1 MAASSRV
8 AVAGVAVAGLPA
20 ADASMRRRERH
31 NNFDA
36 LRLFAAIVVI
46 YGHGLDL
53 SGQPVPGFWNG
64 PFARLG
70 LDIFFC
76 VSGYLVTQSWDRQP
90 AAIEF
95 ALKRALRL
103 LPGLFVCVL
112 LTAFVLGPLMTTLP
126 LGRYA
131 LRWQSWSYLLNM
143 ALYLQLYL
151 PGVFTHLRGYGAVN
165 GSLWSLLPEVLCY
178 LTVPLLARL
187 RPRARQVALL
197 GGGFAAGL
205 ASIYL
210 FHGTH
215 PPVVEFYGLYLNYGL
230 QEVPFFFVGAW
241 LSLVDRGRD
250 GFYRADIA
258 LGVFA
263 AGYGVSTIYG
273 WQAMPLEWVVL
284 PYLVIGFGRM
294 SLPVIGRISAIGD
307 LSYGTYL
314 YAFPVQQLLLQLFP
328 RLPFPILACVI
339 VTLPIAWLSW
349 HLVERRALLLRPRLG
364 GLVTALDRSARQ
376 ADAWAM
382 TGLRAT
388 PGLLRTPVLP
398 LAIGVLILLVYGGQL
413 QMGRWQ
419 TDEYR
424 LLVNQRLWGWHIL
437 PTRLSYSPRPFSEAL
452 LFGYDWVVLHLR
464 SPLIAPFLGALWLAT
479 LGAASW
485 ALFFALPRGR
495 WRIVV
500 SLVLPV
506 MLFVFVLVTNEVTEF
521 FFWPVAAAAYMPTA
535 LTPLLLLFLLSG
547 PPGTTRDVAC
557 CLALL
562 AGALS
567 SEMGAAFAV
576 AFAAAAA
583 VEAVSRPVPR
593 GPGVV
598 RTLVARCLW
607 WLLPGLA
614 GLGVAVQLVR
624 GRVHLVEY
632 GSAARSLT
640 GHPVASAIAASQ
652 QMLRDLVG
660 AAGLEGG
667 VTWLPALLLKL
678 VFAVSLATVWRW
690 ASPGGIRLG
699 RFAPVLA
706 CAILGSAFFSLYGA
720 FLHYGLLCC
729 ERQSTTRFWMFDV
742 LAVIVV
748 LVALPRGLP
757 GPRWLAPALLS
768 ASLAPMLWR
777 IGGLR
782 ADYDNLHFAT
792 EARMKTWVSAAKP
805 GDGPMQLYLPPDGVG
820 LLIRG
825 TSEPVGRVRI
835 GHDAPEMV
843 EAAGQFF
850 RRQVVDVCQPWQ
862 SEQSWLYYGR
872 FIPACPPH
880 GGPPDRIYPTP
891 DPTRH

>member
-1 MAASSRV
+1 M
-8 AVAGVAVAGLPA
+8 AGLSRITA
-20 ADASMRRRERH
+20 ADGAVTTDASMQRRERH

-36 LRLFAAIVVI
+36 VRLFAAIVVI

-53 SGQPVPGFWNG
+53 TGSPVPGFWNG

-76 VSGYLVTQSWDRQP
+76 VSGYLVTRSWDRQP
-90 AAIEF
+90 AAMEF

-103 LPGLFVCVL
+103 MPGLFVCVL

-126 LGRYA
+126 LARYA
-131 LRWQSWSYLLNM
+131 LRWQSWEYLFNM
-143 ALYLQLYL
+143 ALHLQLYL

-165 GSLWSLLPEVLCY
+165 GSFWSLFPEVLCY

-187 RPRARQVALL
+187 QPRARQAALL
-197 GGGFAAGL
+197 VGGFAAGI

-215 PPVVEFYGLYLNYGL
+215 APVIQFYGLYLNYGL

-241 LSLVDRGRD
+241 LSIVDRGRD
-250 GFYRADIA
+250 GFYRADVA
-258 LGVFA
+258 LGLFA

-294 SLPVIGRISAIGD
+294 SLPVLDRTSTIGD

-328 RLPFPILACVI
+328 RLPFSILFCVI

-364 GLVTALDRSARQ
+364 GVVTALDRSARQ
-376 ADAWAM
+376 ADAWALI
-382 TGLRAT
+382 GLRAI

-398 LAIGVLILLVYGGQL
+398 LAIAAAILLVYGGQL

-437 PTRLSYSPRPFSEAL
+437 PTRLSYSPRPLSEGL

-464 SPLIAPFLGALWLAT
+464 SPLIAPFLGMLWLAT
-479 LGAASW
+479 LASASS

-495 WRIVV
+495 WRIIV
-500 SLVLPV
+500 SLVLPIG
-506 MLFVFVLVTNEVTEF
+506 LFAFVLVTNEVTEF
-521 FFWPVAAAAYMPTA
+521 FFWPAAAAAYMPTA
-535 LTPLLLLFLLSG
+535 VTPLLLLFLLSG
-547 PPGTTRDVAC
+547 PATTARHVAC

-576 AFAAAAA
+576 GFAAAAA
-583 VEAVSRPVPR
+583 VEALSRPFSP
-593 GPGVV
+593 GPGP
-598 RTLVARCLW
+598 ARGLLARGGW

-614 GLGVAVQLVR
+614 GLGIAVQLVR
-624 GRVHLVEY
+624 GRAHLPELHSV
-632 GSAARSLT
+632 SRPFT
-640 GHPVASAIAASQ
+640 GHPVAAASAALQ
-652 QMLRDLVG
+652 QMVRDLVG
-660 AAGLEGG
+660 AAGMEGG
-667 VTWLPALLLKL
+667 VTWLPALILKL

-690 ASPGGIRLG
+690 AMPGGIRLG

-706 CAILGSAFFSLYGA
+706 FAILVSTFFSLYGA

-742 LAVIVV
+742 LAVIAV

-757 GPRWLAPALLS
+757 GPRWLAPVLLS
-768 ASLAPMLWR
+768 VSLVPVLWR

-782 ADYDNLHFAT
+782 ADYHNLHLAT
-792 EARMKTWVSAAKP
+792 DARMKTWVSAAKP
-805 GDGPMQLYLPPDGVG
+805 GDGPMQFYLPPDEVG

-825 TSEPVGRVRI
+825 TSEPVGQVDI
-835 GHDAPEMV
+835 GHGAPELV
-843 EAAGQFF
+843 DAVGQFF

-862 SEQSWLYYGR
+862 TEQSWLYYGH
-872 FIPACPPH
+872 FIPACPAH
-880 GGPPDRIYPTP
+880 GGPPDRIYPPADT
-891 DPTRH
+891 TRH